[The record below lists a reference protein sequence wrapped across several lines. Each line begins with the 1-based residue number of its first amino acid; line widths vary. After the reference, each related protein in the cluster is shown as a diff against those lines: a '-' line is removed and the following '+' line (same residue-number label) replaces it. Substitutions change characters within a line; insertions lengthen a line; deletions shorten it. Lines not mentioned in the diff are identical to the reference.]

1 MQSKTIDNE
10 ICETTA
16 VHSSSKREIMK
27 SRKKVELQK
36 ITHENQRMLRRIQE
50 VSPAY
55 NHTEWDEHAKNSER
69 HKRSISVYPEFY
81 EKLDRDSLIAK
92 DMLSTTAKSIPADFS
107 ILSSNLPRSPPL
119 TGTTSS
125 GFSVFSVGT
134 SQGQSA
140 EVSPVKKSKSK
151 SKSPNNSKDITLP
164 KLTDRKSARN

>member
-55 NHTEWDEHAKNSER
+55 NHTEWDEHARNSER

-92 DMLSTTAKSIPADFS
+92 DMQSTTAKCIPPDFS

-125 GFSVFSVGT
+125 GFSVFSVG
-134 SQGQSA
+134 SGQTA
-140 EVSPVKKSKSK
+140 EVSPEKKSKS
-151 SKSPNNSKDITLP
+151 PGRQRINSKDITLP
-164 KLTDRKSARN
+164 KLIDRRSVRN